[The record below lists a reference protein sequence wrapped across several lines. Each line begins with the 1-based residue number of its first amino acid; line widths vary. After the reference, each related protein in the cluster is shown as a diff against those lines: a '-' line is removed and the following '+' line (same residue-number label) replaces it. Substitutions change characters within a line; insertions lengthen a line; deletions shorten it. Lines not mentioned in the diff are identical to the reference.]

1 MHIYHY
7 DDFMAG
13 FDIVCVLTWLKIN
26 VVLKLVQ
33 GHGRSNISVNLSYS
47 KTFPTLISLRSDIS
61 FV

>member
-1 MHIYHY
+1 MHIYHK
-7 DDFMAG
+7 DDFMARY
-13 FDIVCVLTWLKIN
+13 DIVCVLIWFEIN

-33 GHGRSNISVNLSYS
+33 GQGLSNISVNLSFS